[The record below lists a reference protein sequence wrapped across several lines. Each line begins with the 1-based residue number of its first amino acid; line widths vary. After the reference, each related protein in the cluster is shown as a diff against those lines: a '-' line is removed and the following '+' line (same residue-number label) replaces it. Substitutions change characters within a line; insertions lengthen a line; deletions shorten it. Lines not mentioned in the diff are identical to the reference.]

1 LPDLDITDL
10 AASYGGKPVLRGVT
24 LAIRSA
30 EVVSVIG
37 PSGSGK
43 STLLRVLVG
52 LLRPDRGSIVV
63 DGRLVDYANKHDVR
77 AVRERC
83 AIVFQQFNLFQN
95 MNVLEN
101 VCVAPVRIRGRP
113 RREVEA
119 EATVLLRR
127 VGLADKMKSYPDELS
142 GGQQQRVAIA
152 RALALKPEFLFLDE
166 ITAALDPE
174 LVSDVL
180 DVIRGLAADGMT
192 MLIVSHEM
200 AFVREVSTKVVFMA
214 DGMIAESGTPHE
226 IFERPQV
233 QRTQEF
239 VSKILR
245 H

>member
-1 LPDLDITDL
+1 MPDLDITDL

-63 DGRLVDYANKHDVR
+63 DGRPVDYSNKRDLR

-119 EATVLLRR
+119 EAATVLSS

-180 DVIRGLAADGMT
+180 DVIRRLAADGMT

-214 DGMIAESGTPHE
+214 DGMIAESGTPRE
-226 IFERPQV
+226 IFEQPQV
-233 QRTQEF
+233 RRTQEF

>member
-10 AASYGGKPVLRGVT
+10 AASYGGTPVLRGVT

-52 LLRPDRGSIVV
+52 LQRPDRGSIVV
-63 DGRLVDYANKHDVR
+63 DGRPVDYSNKRDLR

-119 EATVLLRR
+119 EAAVLLRR
-127 VGLADKMKSYPDELS
+127 VGLAEKMKSYPDELS

-180 DVIRGLAADGMT
+180 DVIRRLAADGMT

-200 AFVREVSTKVVFMA
+200 AFVREVSTKVLFMA
-214 DGMIAESGTPHE
+214 DGIIAESGTPRE
-226 IFERPQV
+226 IFEQPQV
-233 QRTQEF
+233 RRTQEF